1 MGKEAIAGNRQQGTK
16 PYRVGKIRR
25 IDGKQNR
32 TEAAAVWNSNRPV
45 QYVRGILTNFGDRAT
60 PPPRSPISSSLSLR
74 NKPYP
79 GILKQSEETAGVS
92 HVSVTPKKSKA
103 KSSTTEHSSSKPVF
117 IERTLTCANR
127 VSVHRYRPSF
137 PAA

>member
-1 MGKEAIAGNRQQGTK
+1 
-16 PYRVGKIRR
+16 
-25 IDGKQNR
+25 
-32 TEAAAVWNSNRPV
+32 
-45 QYVRGILTNFGDRAT
+45 RAT

-79 GILKQSEETAGVS
+79 GIMKQSEETAGVS
-92 HVSVTPKKSKA
+92 HVSVTPRKSKA

-127 VSVHRYRPSF
+127 APPESQQQQHLVESIASRHLTDVKDFTHPIQNKHIKVTIANPVQVSAITSKVTPQQPKISI
-137 PAA
+137 